1 MTPMDWAGISAAV
14 TATLAGVGAF
24 SRWMIKSYLSELKP
38 NGGSSLNDKIK
49 LEVLPLL
56 TEIKVDLAEMKGR
69 LDTHILETKEG
80 NR

>member
-1 MTPMDWAGISAAV
+1 MDWAGIAASV

-24 SRWMIKSYLSELKP
+24 TRWMIKSYLSELKP

-56 TEIKVDLAEMKGR
+56 TEIKVDIAELRGR
-69 LDTHILETKEG
+69 LDTHIESGKE
-80 NR
+80 

>member
-1 MTPMDWAGISAAV
+1 MTPTDWAGIAASV

-24 SRWMIKSYLSELKP
+24 TRWMIKAYLSELKP

-56 TEIKVDLAEMKGR
+56 TEIKVDIAELRGR
-69 LDTHILETKEG
+69 LDTHIESSQE
-80 NR
+80 